1 MAGIDLSLY
10 AIVDPAVEEECP
22 VEDFIRLIIE
32 GGATCIQVRCKHAS
46 EVETVELTLRVL
58 GVARPAGVPV
68 IINDSLETALALWA
82 EGVHL
87 GAEDMPVAEARK
99 RIAEGLSE
107 IAGGT
112 TAAAVRDFVI
122 GASART
128 LEDARRAEE
137 AGADYIG
144 LGPVF
149 RTASKPDVDP
159 IDPAL
164 IKVLK
169 REISLPIVAIGGI
182 NEENAHVP
190 MSHGADG
197 IAVISALRGTGSP
210 REAAAGLRAAV
221 EKSREG

>member
-1 MAGIDLSLY
+1 LAGIDLSLC
-10 AIVDPAVEEECP
+10 AIVDPAIEMECAIEE
-22 VEDFIRLIIE
+22 FIRLIIE
-32 GGATCIQVRCKHAS
+32 GGTTCVQVRCKNLS
-46 EVETVELTLRVL
+46 DVETLEFTLKVL

-68 IINDSLETALALWA
+68 IVNDNLETALTVWA

-87 GAEDMPVAEARK
+87 GAEDVPVDEARK
-99 RIAEGLSE
+99 RTGEILSQV
-107 IAGGT
+107 AGD
-112 TAAAVRDFVI
+112 TAAAAVSNFTI

-128 LEDARRAEE
+128 LEEGLRARD

-149 RTASKPDVDP
+149 ATSNKPGVEP

-164 IKVLK
+164 IEVFK

-197 IAVISALRGTGSP
+197 VAVISALRGTGSP
-210 REAAAGLRAAV
+210 REAAAGLRAAIDR
-221 EKSREG
+221 SREG